1 MIRFQKN
8 PDIEYE
14 LRSHEQ
20 ELFVRLSKQNQSKAI
35 KSTGERTNARGRIHL
50 SSRRIA
56 VQNSYFYI
64 SISVS

>member
-1 MIRFQKN
+1 VIQFQKN

-35 KSTGERTNARGRIHL
+35 KSIGEPLQEAGSTFLREE
-50 SSRRIA
+50 
-56 VQNSYFYI
+56 
-64 SISVS
+64 